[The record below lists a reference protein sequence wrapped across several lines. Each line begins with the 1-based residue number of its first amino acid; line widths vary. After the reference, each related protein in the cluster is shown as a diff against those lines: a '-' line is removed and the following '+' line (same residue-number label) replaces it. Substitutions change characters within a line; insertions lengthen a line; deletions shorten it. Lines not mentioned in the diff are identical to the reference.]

1 MTLHSTTKPGGHQ
14 ATNTNESKQLELTAT
29 TGAAGPAKGQP
40 LPEAPT
46 PAPAEKESPCVD
58 GPCPSREVGADLP
71 KMNGKPVIRRTNSR
85 TVLNLK
91 SKAFAEKLLC
101 DGITL
106 NPGDACVYRCSF
118 CYVEQQVI
126 KYAKGSL
133 DALNAERRARGEP
146 ELSFEDVVIRRPDTS
161 GLVRRQ
167 LLHKNGAPKFT
178 DPEDNRVVYGSTLV
192 DVAATMEL
200 LRETARLCNLILDH
214 TAWQIRLLS
223 KSSLL
228 HRLFKDDLIPMRHR
242 HRMILGFSTGT
253 LDNKVAAAIETGT
266 AKVSKRLES
275 LRWLQDEGYR
285 TYGMICPSLPQPDG
299 DYERFSRAI
308 CEAVRVDRC
317 EHVWAEVINL
327 RGRSLPRTLA
337 GLHRAGMRPEAEAL
351 SAVMGPG
358 KKRAWEE
365 YARQTFLAHARH
377 VPAEK
382 LRFLQYVSNDSAT
395 WWAGQRIHGAVL
407 LGKVATDLSERLPL
421 VTNQLNHTR

>member
-1 MTLHSTTKPGGHQ
+1 MPGGHK
-14 ATNTNESKQLELTAT
+14 ATKTKKSEQLELTAT
-29 TGAAGPAKGQP
+29 TRAAGPAKGQTRP
-40 LPEAPT
+40 GAPT
-46 PAPAEKESPCVD
+46 PVPTEQASPCVD
-58 GPCPSREVGADLP
+58 GPAQPREMGADLR
-71 KMNGKPVIRRTNSR
+71 KINGKPVIHRTNSR

-91 SKAFAEKLLC
+91 SMPFAEKLLC

-133 DALNAERRARGEP
+133 DGFNAERRARDEP
-146 ELSFEDVVIRRPDTS
+146 ELGFEDVVIRRPDTS
-161 GLVRRQ
+161 GIVRRQ
-167 LLHKNGAPKFT
+167 LLYKNGAPRFT

-200 LRETARLCNLILDH
+200 LRETARLCNLILDL
-214 TAWQIRLLS
+214 TPWQIRLLS

-228 HRLFKDDLIPMRHR
+228 HLLFKDDLIPMRHR
-242 HRMILGFSTGT
+242 HRMVLGFSTGT
-253 LDNKVAAAIETGT
+253 LDDKVAAAIETGT

-275 LRWLQDEGYR
+275 LHWLQDEGYR
-285 TYGMICPSLPQPDG
+285 TFGMICPSLPQLDG
-299 DYERFSRAI
+299 DYERFSRVI
-308 CEAVRVDRC
+308 CEAIRVDRC

-327 RGRSLPRTLA
+327 RGRSLLRTLA
-337 GLHRAGMRPEAEAL
+337 GLHQAGMRPEAEAL

-358 KKRAWEE
+358 NKGAWEK

-382 LRFLQYVSNDSAT
+382 LRFLQYVSNDSVT
-395 WWAGQRIHGAVL
+395 WWAGQRMHGAVL
-407 LGKVATDLSERLPL
+407 LGKVAADLTEGLPL
-421 VTNQLNHTR
+421 ETNHFNLAR